1 MTVMK
6 KLMLLINPN
15 AGRGGYRFGMGDVLL
30 AFHTHGW
37 QTTVYFTDRSGDATR
52 LAREEAGN
60 YDRLVCIGGD
70 GTLSETVAGL
80 LECPEA
86 PSLGYIPM
94 GTTNDVAHTLHL
106 SSTPATAAITAAAGR
121 PRPLDIGRFGPD
133 AYFTYVAAFGAFTE
147 VSYET
152 PQTQKQALGRLAYIL
167 SGMAALGRIS
177 SRWARVEWDGGS
189 LEDEFIF
196 GCVTNSRSIAGL
208 VKLKDIDDSALAD
221 GLFEVIL
228 VKRPADAL
236 MLGNIVSDILANNFT
251 GENVILL
258 RSQRVRFQFREPTAW
273 TRDGEAGGAHT
284 DISFENIPSAIQIVA
299 D

>member
-1 MTVMK
+1 MK

-15 AGRGGYRFGMGDVLL
+15 AGRGGYRFGLGDVLHN
-30 AFHTHGW
+30 FHQAGW
-37 QTTVYFTDRSGDATR
+37 RTTVYFTDQRGDAPR
-52 LAREEAGN
+52 LVRQHAGD

-70 GTLSETVAGL
+70 GTLSETVTGL
-80 LECPEA
+80 MECDER

-94 GTTNDVAHTLHL
+94 GTTNDVANTLHI
-106 SSTPATAAITAAAGR
+106 SHIPAQAAQTAASGR
-121 PRPLDIGRFGPD
+121 PRALDIGRFGAE
-133 AYFTYVAAFGAFTE
+133 AYFTYVAAFGAFVE

-152 PQTQKQALGRLAYIL
+152 PQNQKQALGRLAYIL
-167 SGMAALGRIS
+167 SGMAALGRLS
-177 SRWARVEWDGGS
+177 HRRARVEWDGGVV
-189 LEDEFIF
+189 EDDFIF

-208 VKLKDIDDSALAD
+208 VKLKDVNDSALAD

-228 VKRPADAL
+228 VRKPADAL
-236 MLGNIVSDILANNFT
+236 QLGTIVSDVLANNFS

-258 RSQRVRFQFREPTAW
+258 RSKKVRFLFDEPTAW
-273 TRDGEAGGAHT
+273 TRDGEPGGEHR